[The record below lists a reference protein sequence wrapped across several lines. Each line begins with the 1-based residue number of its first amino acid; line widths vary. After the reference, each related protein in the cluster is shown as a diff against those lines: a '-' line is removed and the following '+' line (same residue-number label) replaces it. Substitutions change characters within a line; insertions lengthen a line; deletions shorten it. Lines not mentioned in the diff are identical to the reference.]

1 MAAPRKVD
9 YARIEASWRA
19 GIKSAP
25 QLAAEY
31 TAETGVSVSHVAIT
45 KHFKKLG
52 VPRDLAAKVKA
63 KADAMVIAAM
73 VANKVDATKEASIIV
88 EAAGQQA
95 GVRLSHR
102 SDISRSRSLALKL
115 LTELES
121 LGKGDLSLERRVS
134 ATKTLSDAM
143 KTMITLERE
152 AWGLSTD
159 STPDPKDPPAF
170 GISFVDGGPG
180 NPVDHSGVE
189 VSGDVETSG
198 QDDKPATH

>member
-9 YARIEASWRA
+9 YARIEAGWRA

-95 GVRLSHR
+95 AVRLSHR
-102 SDISRSRSLALKL
+102 SDISRARALVL
-115 LTELES
+115 SQLTELEC
-121 LGKGDLSLERRVS
+121 LKVGELSIDRRVS
-134 ATKTLSDAM
+134 TTKTMSDTL
-143 KTMITLERE
+143 KTLITLERE
-152 AWGLSTD
+152 AWGLAAD
-159 STPDPKDPPAF
+159 STPDPEPLSDAAIPPEQAEAAYLRMR
-170 GISFVDGGPG
+170 G
-180 NPVDHSGVE
+180 
-189 VSGDVETSG
+189 
-198 QDDKPATH
+198 